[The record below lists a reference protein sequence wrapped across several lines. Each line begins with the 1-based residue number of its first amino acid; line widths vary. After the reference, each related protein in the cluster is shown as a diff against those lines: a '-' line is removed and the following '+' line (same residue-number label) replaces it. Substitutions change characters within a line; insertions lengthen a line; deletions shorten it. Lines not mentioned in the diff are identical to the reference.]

1 MDPLIKTTLHRTLA
15 FLFLALLSPLLFV
28 YVEYK
33 ETNDVEEKYKMLR
46 LLYDS
51 MASKCNI
58 TIEEFNN
65 FSKLAYDAL
74 SEPKPQWT
82 YQLATDFV
90 LQAFTTIGKLN

>member
-65 FSKLAYDAL
+65 FSKLANHSGPTNLRQIL
-74 SEPKPQWT
+74 SSKRSL
-82 YQLATDFV
+82 QLV
-90 LQAFTTIGKLN
+90 S